1 MDDILKT
8 SSIKNERNIN
18 DIIKSAIIKKCEMKV
33 GREIQSE
40 YS

>member
-18 DIIKSAIIKKCEMKV
+18 DIIKSAIIKKWEMKV
-33 GREIQSE
+33 GGEIQSE